1 MLHIRYPVVRWT
13 ANLSLSLSP
22 HTHAT
27 HLLVFAPERVLPPAR
42 ADAEHAVEGLAR
54 GREADGLHGGAQFR
68 RAFQD
73 EQGNVVVDVPRV
85 VVGVHEDLT
94 HTDFLVDYRLR
105 RVLEVPLAESDND
118 VVRLF
123 AVALEGRRNISK
135 DQSGLV
141 SSRDWSDF
149 SVI

>member
-1 MLHIRYPVVRWT
+1 M
-13 ANLSLSLSP
+13 
-22 HTHAT
+22 
-27 HLLVFAPERVLPPAR
+27 
-42 ADAEHAVEGLAR
+42 
-54 GREADGLHGGAQFR
+54 
-68 RAFQD
+68 
-73 EQGNVVVDVPRV
+73 
-85 VVGVHEDLT
+85 HEDLT

-105 RVLEVPLAESDND
+105 GVLEVPLAESDND